1 MNEAGERMPVSNE
14 QRILLDNLRRAVKE
28 KVAPVAAEADR
39 TGSFNPKIASLFWDL
54 GLLQIMLPEEYG
66 GWPQEPSFTL
76 CLAIEEIAKAC
87 AASALLLIIQA
98 VGSYPLIFAG
108 NEAQKKKYFPLL
120 SEQRNLIGY
129 LVTEPGAGSDVQAIA
144 TTAKRSGKNYI
155 LNGRKTFATN
165 GSVAGLYTVLAKTG
179 EKEFSFFIVERNS
192 PGISIGRIE
201 DKCGFRGSNTAEV
214 ILEDVTVPQE
224 NLLGKLGQGFAIA
237 MGDFDMSRPAVA
249 ALALGLAEG
258 ALDYTIKY
266 ARQRYT
272 FGKPLIEHQAI
283 QFILAEASTL
293 IEASRGLMEKAA
305 KAFDSGIKNTKLA
318 SMAKYF
324 CSDAAMKI
332 TTDMVQVLGGY
343 GYIKDFPIE
352 RMFRDAKLTQ
362 IFEGANQIQK
372 MIIGRE
378 LSKN

>member
-1 MNEAGERMPVSNE
+1 MIQISEE
-14 QRILLDNLRRAVKE
+14 QKILLDNLKRVVKE
-28 KVAPVAAEADR
+28 KIAPVAAETDR
-39 TGSFNPKIASLFWDL
+39 TGNFNQEVVSLFWDL
-54 GLLQIMLPEEYG
+54 GLLQIMLPEEYD
-66 GWPQEPSFTL
+66 GWPQNPAFTL

-87 AASALLLIIQA
+87 ASSALLLIIQA
-98 VGSYPLIFAG
+98 VGSYPLIYAG
-108 NEAQKKKYFPLL
+108 NKAQKKKYLPML
-120 SEQRNLIGY
+120 SAQKNLIGY
-129 LVTEPGAGSDVQAIA
+129 LVTEPGAGSDVQAIS
-144 TTAKRSGKNYI
+144 TTARRSGKNYV
-155 LNGRKTFATN
+155 LNGRKAFATN

-179 EKEFSFFIVERNS
+179 QKEFSFFILERGME
-192 PGISIGRIE
+192 GISIGRIE

-214 ILEDVTVPQE
+214 ILEDVKVPEE
-224 NLLGKLGQGFAIA
+224 NLVGKPGQGFAIA

-258 ALDYTIKY
+258 ALDYAVEY
-266 ARQRYT
+266 ARQRNT

-293 IEASRGLMEKAA
+293 VEASRGLMEKAA
-305 KAFDSGIKNTKLA
+305 FAFDSGNNNTKMA

-343 GYIKDFPIE
+343 GYIRDYPIE

-378 LSKN
+378 ISKL

>member
-1 MNEAGERMPVSNE
+1 MNHISEE
-14 QRILLDNLRRAVKE
+14 QKILLHNLRRAVKE
-28 KVAPVAAEADR
+28 KVAPAAAETDR
-39 TGSFNPKIASLFWDL
+39 TGRFNPEVVSLFWDL
-54 GLLQIMLPEEYG
+54 GLLQILLPEEYD
-66 GWPQEPSFTL
+66 GWPQNPSFTL

-98 VGSYPLIFAG
+98 VGSFPLIYAG
-108 NEAQKKKYFPLL
+108 NEEQKNKYFPML

-129 LVTEPGAGSDVQAIA
+129 LVTEPGAGSDVQAIR
-144 TTAKRSGKNYI
+144 TTAKRRGKNYI

-165 GSVAGLYTVLAKTG
+165 GSVAGLYTVLAKTA
-179 EKEFSFFIVERNS
+179 EKGFSFFIVERNS
-192 PGISIGRIE
+192 PGISIGRVE
-201 DKCGFRGSNTAEV
+201 DKCGFRGSDTAEV
-214 ILEDVTVPQE
+214 ILEDVAVPQE
-224 NLLGKLGQGFAIA
+224 NLVGKEGQGFAIA

-258 ALDYTIKY
+258 ALDYTIEY
-266 ARQRYT
+266 ARQRRT

-283 QFILAEASTL
+283 QFMLAEASTL

-305 KAFDSGIKNTKLA
+305 LAFDSGSNNTKLA

-324 CSDAAMKI
+324 CSDTAMKV

-378 LSKN
+378 LSKP

>member
-1 MNEAGERMPVSNE
+1 MNHISED
-14 QRILLDNLRRAVKE
+14 QKILLDNLRRAVKE
-28 KVAPVAAEADR
+28 KVAPAAAESDR
-39 TGSFNPKIASLFWDL
+39 LGRFNPEVASLFWDL
-54 GLLQIMLPEEYG
+54 GLLQILLPEEYG
-66 GWPQEPSFTL
+66 GWPQNPSFTL
-76 CLAIEEIAKAC
+76 FLAIEEIAKAC

-98 VGSYPLIFAG
+98 VGSYPLICAG
-108 NEAQKKKYFPLL
+108 NKQQKKKFFPML
-120 SEQRNLIGY
+120 SEQRKLIGY
-129 LVTEPGAGSDVQAIA
+129 LVTEPGAGSDVQAIR

-165 GSVAGLYTVLAKTG
+165 GSVAGLYTVLAKTA
-179 EKEFSFFIVERNS
+179 EKKFSFFIVERDS
-192 PGISIGRIE
+192 PGISIGRVE
-201 DKCGFRGSNTAEV
+201 DKCGFRGSDTAEV
-214 ILEDVTVPQE
+214 ILEDVTVPPE
-224 NLLGKLGQGFAIA
+224 HLLGKEGQGFAIA
-237 MGDFDMSRPAVA
+237 MSDFDMSRPAVA

-258 ALDYTIKY
+258 ALAFTIQY
-266 ARQRYT
+266 ARERNT

-283 QFILAEASTL
+283 QFMLAEASTL
-293 IEASRGLMEKAA
+293 VEASRGLMEKAA
-305 KAFDSGIKNTKLA
+305 LAYDSGRKNTKLA

-324 CSDAAMKI
+324 CSDAAMKV

-378 LSKN
+378 ISKK